1 MNNNIFIAA
10 LFCFSLIFSP
20 STMNLDN
27 KVYSKVEEEICN
39 IEEYGMKIEYITD
52 ENIKDQFNN
61 ISDYIKIE
69 DFDSIVEKENEI
81 YLNTSKEQFN
91 LDINLIEE
99 NSKSRVQ
106 IVIVSKNRIYFNNIK
121 EYFQVIHNKNMKN
134 IKYYTYIKGNIR
146 ENNNIDEIEEKLIKS
161 IGKSKVKES
170 KRINLEKGTTGI
182 INLKSDYQ
190 FNYSIMT
197 YEEDRK
203 LILGTPIIF
212 TTYSNNF
219 NGG

>member
-20 STMNLDN
+20 STMSLDN
-27 KVYSKVEEEICN
+27 KVYSKVEEEIRN

-99 NSKSRVQ
+99 NSKSRMQ
-106 IVIVSKNRIYFNNIK
+106 IVIISKNRIDFNNIK

-146 ENNNIDEIEEKLIKS
+146 ENNNIDEIEEKLMES
-161 IGKSKVKES
+161 IGKSKIKE
-170 KRINLEKGTTGI
+170 KQRINLEKGTTGI

-212 TTYSNNF
+212 TTY
-219 NGG
+219 

>member
-1 MNNNIFIAA
+1 MNNNIFIVA

-27 KVYSKVEEEICN
+27 KVYSKVKEEICN

-69 DFDSIVEKENEI
+69 DFDSIVEKENQI

-106 IVIVSKNRIYFNNIK
+106 IVIVSKNRIDFNDIK

-161 IGKSKVKES
+161 IGKSKIKES

-212 TTYSNNF
+212 TTY
-219 NGG
+219 

>member
-20 STMNLDN
+20 STMSLDN

-99 NSKSRVQ
+99 NSKSRIQ
-106 IVIVSKNRIYFNNIK
+106 IVIISKNRIYFNNIK

-146 ENNNIDEIEEKLIKS
+146 ENNNIDEIEEKLMES
-161 IGKSKVKES
+161 IGKSKIKE
-170 KRINLEKGTTGI
+170 KQRINLEKGTTGI

-212 TTYSNNF
+212 TTY
-219 NGG
+219 

>member
-27 KVYSKVEEEICN
+27 KVYSKVKEEICN

-61 ISDYIKIE
+61 ISYYIKIE
-69 DFDSIVEKENEI
+69 DFDNIVEKENEI

-106 IVIVSKNRIYFNNIK
+106 IVIVSKNRIDFNDIK

-212 TTYSNNF
+212 TTY
-219 NGG
+219 

>member
-27 KVYSKVEEEICN
+27 KVYYKVEEEICN
-39 IEEYGMKIEYITD
+39 IEEYGIKIEYITD

-61 ISDYIKIE
+61 ISYYIKIE

-106 IVIVSKNRIYFNNIK
+106 IVIVSKNRIDFNDIK

-212 TTYSNNF
+212 TTY
-219 NGG
+219 

>member
-27 KVYSKVEEEICN
+27 KVYSKVKEEICN

-106 IVIVSKNRIYFNNIK
+106 IVIVSKNRIDFNDIK

-161 IGKSKVKES
+161 IGKSKVKEI

-212 TTYSNNF
+212 TTY
-219 NGG
+219 

>member
-52 ENIKDQFNN
+52 ESIKDQFNN

-106 IVIVSKNRIYFNNIK
+106 IVIVSKNRIDFNNIK

-161 IGKSKVKES
+161 IDKSKVKEI

-212 TTYSNNF
+212 TTY
-219 NGG
+219 

>member
-20 STMNLDN
+20 STMSLDN

-99 NSKSRVQ
+99 NSKSRIQ
-106 IVIVSKNRIYFNNIK
+106 IVIVSKNRIDFNNIK

-146 ENNNIDEIEEKLIKS
+146 ENNNIYEIEEKLMES
-161 IGKSKVKES
+161 IGKSKIKE
-170 KRINLEKGTTGI
+170 KQRINLEKGTTGI

-212 TTYSNNF
+212 TTY
-219 NGG
+219 

>member
-52 ENIKDQFNN
+52 VNIKDQFNN

-99 NSKSRVQ
+99 NSKSRIQ
-106 IVIVSKNRIYFNNIK
+106 IVIVSKNRIDFNNIK

-212 TTYSNNF
+212 TTY
-219 NGG
+219 

>member
-91 LDINLIEE
+91 LDSNLIEE

-106 IVIVSKNRIYFNNIK
+106 IVIVSKNRIDFNDIK

-161 IGKSKVKES
+161 IGKSKVKEI

-212 TTYSNNF
+212 TTY
-219 NGG
+219 

>member
-1 MNNNIFIAA
+1 
-10 LFCFSLIFSP
+10 
-20 STMNLDN
+20 
-27 KVYSKVEEEICN
+27 
-39 IEEYGMKIEYITD
+39 
-52 ENIKDQFNN
+52 
-61 ISDYIKIE
+61 
-69 DFDSIVEKENEI
+69 
-81 YLNTSKEQFN
+81 
-91 LDINLIEE
+91 
-99 NSKSRVQ
+99 
-106 IVIVSKNRIYFNNIK
+106 
-121 EYFQVIHNKNMKN
+121 KNMKN

-161 IGKSKVKES
+161 IGKSKVKKN

-212 TTYSNNF
+212 TTY
-219 NGG
+219 

>member
-1 MNNNIFIAA
+1 MNNSIFIAA

-20 STMNLDN
+20 STMSLDN

-106 IVIVSKNRIYFNNIK
+106 IVIVSKNRIDFNDIK

-161 IGKSKVKES
+161 IGKSKVKEI

-212 TTYSNNF
+212 TTY
-219 NGG
+219 

>member
-20 STMNLDN
+20 STMSLDN

-212 TTYSNNF
+212 TTY
-219 NGG
+219 

>member
-20 STMNLDN
+20 STMSLDN

-91 LDINLIEE
+91 LNINLIEE
-99 NSKSRVQ
+99 NSKSRIQ
-106 IVIVSKNRIYFNNIK
+106 IVIVSKNRIDFNNIK

-146 ENNNIDEIEEKLIKS
+146 ENNNIDEIEEKLIES
-161 IGKSKVKES
+161 IGKSKIKE
-170 KRINLEKGTTGI
+170 KQRINLEKGTTGI

-212 TTYSNNF
+212 TTY
-219 NGG
+219 

>member
-1 MNNNIFIAA
+1 MNNNIFIVA

-52 ENIKDQFNN
+52 ESIKDQFNN

-106 IVIVSKNRIYFNNIK
+106 IVIVSKNRIDFNDIK

-161 IGKSKVKES
+161 IDKSKVKEI

-212 TTYSNNF
+212 TTY
-219 NGG
+219 

>member
-20 STMNLDN
+20 STMSLDN

-99 NSKSRVQ
+99 NSKSRIQ
-106 IVIVSKNRIYFNNIK
+106 IVIISKNRIDFNNIK

-146 ENNNIDEIEEKLIKS
+146 ENNNIDEIEEKLMES
-161 IGKSKVKES
+161 IGKSKIKE
-170 KRINLEKGTTGI
+170 KQRINLDKGTTGI

-212 TTYSNNF
+212 TTY
-219 NGG
+219 

>member
-212 TTYSNNF
+212 TTY
-219 NGG
+219 

>member
-1 MNNNIFIAA
+1 MNNNIWVAA

-20 STMNLDN
+20 STINLDN

-52 ENIKDQFNN
+52 ENMKDKFNH

-69 DFDSIVEKENEI
+69 DFTSIVEKENEI
-81 YLNTSKEQFN
+81 YLNTSKKQFD

-106 IVIVSKNRIYFNNIK
+106 IVIVSKNRIDFNNIK
-121 EYFQVIHNKNMKN
+121 EHFQVIHNKNMKN
-134 IKYYTYIKGNIR
+134 IKYYTYIKGTIR
-146 ENNNIDEIEEKLIKS
+146 ENNNIDEIEEKLIES
-161 IGKSKVKES
+161 IGKSKVKET

-212 TTYSNNF
+212 TTY
-219 NGG
+219 

>member
-20 STMNLDN
+20 STMSLDN

-69 DFDSIVEKENEI
+69 DFDSIIEKENEI

-99 NSKSRVQ
+99 NSKSRIQ
-106 IVIVSKNRIYFNNIK
+106 IVIVSKNRIDFNNIK

-146 ENNNIDEIEEKLIKS
+146 ENNNIDEIEEKLIES
-161 IGKSKVKES
+161 IGKSKIKE
-170 KRINLEKGTTGI
+170 KQRINLEKGTTGI

-212 TTYSNNF
+212 TTY
-219 NGG
+219 

>member
-1 MNNNIFIAA
+1 M
-10 LFCFSLIFSP
+10 S
-20 STMNLDN
+20 LDN

-69 DFDSIVEKENEI
+69 DFDSIVKKENEI

-99 NSKSRVQ
+99 NSKSRIQ
-106 IVIVSKNRIYFNNIK
+106 IVIVSKNRIDFNNIK

-146 ENNNIDEIEEKLIKS
+146 ENNNIDEIEEKLIES
-161 IGKSKVKES
+161 IGKSKIKE
-170 KRINLEKGTTGI
+170 KQRINLEKGTTGI

-212 TTYSNNF
+212 TTY
-219 NGG
+219 

>member
-20 STMNLDN
+20 STMSLDN

-52 ENIKDQFNN
+52 KNIKDQFNN
-61 ISDYIKIE
+61 INDYIKIE

-99 NSKSRVQ
+99 NSKSRIQ
-106 IVIVSKNRIYFNNIK
+106 IVIISKNRIDFNNIK

-146 ENNNIDEIEEKLIKS
+146 ENNNIDEIEEKLMES
-161 IGKSKVKES
+161 IGKNKIKE
-170 KRINLEKGTTGI
+170 KQRINLEKGTTGI

-212 TTYSNNF
+212 TTY
-219 NGG
+219 

>member
-39 IEEYGMKIEYITD
+39 IEEYGIKIEYITD
-52 ENIKDQFNN
+52 ENIKDEFNN

-106 IVIVSKNRIYFNNIK
+106 IVIVSKNRIDFNDIK

-161 IGKSKVKES
+161 IGKSKVKKN

-212 TTYSNNF
+212 TTY
-219 NGG
+219 

>member
-106 IVIVSKNRIYFNNIK
+106 IVIVSKNRIDFNDIK

-161 IGKSKVKES
+161 IGKSKVKEI
-170 KRINLEKGTTGI
+170 KRINLQKGTTGI

-212 TTYSNNF
+212 TTY
-219 NGG
+219 

>member
-1 MNNNIFIAA
+1 MNNNIFVVA

-20 STMNLDN
+20 STNNLDN
-27 KVYSKVEEEICN
+27 KVYSKVEEEIGN

-52 ENIKDQFNN
+52 ENIKNQFEN
-61 ISDYIKIE
+61 INGYIKIE
-69 DFDSIVEKENEI
+69 DFTSIVEKENEI
-81 YLNTSKEQFN
+81 YLNISKEQFD
-91 LDINLIEE
+91 LDISLIEE
-99 NSKSRVQ
+99 NSKLRVQ
-106 IVIVSKNRIYFNNIK
+106 VVIVSKNRIDFNNIK
-121 EYFQVIHNKNMKN
+121 EYFQFIHNKNMKN

-161 IGKSKVKES
+161 IGKSKVKET

-212 TTYSNNF
+212 TTY
-219 NGG
+219 

>member
-1 MNNNIFIAA
+1 MNNNIFVAA

-20 STMNLDN
+20 STNNLDN

-39 IEEYGMKIEYITD
+39 IEEYGMKNRYITY
-52 ENIKDQFNN
+52 ENIKNQFEN
-61 ISDYIKIE
+61 INGYIKIE
-69 DFDSIVEKENEI
+69 DFTSVVEKENEI
-81 YLNTSKEQFN
+81 YLNISKEQFD
-91 LDINLIEE
+91 LDISLIEE
-99 NSKSRVQ
+99 NSKLRVQ
-106 IVIVSKNRIYFNNIK
+106 VVIVSKNRIDFNNIK
-121 EYFQVIHNKNMKN
+121 EYFQFIHNKNMKN

-161 IGKSKVKES
+161 IGKSKVKET

-212 TTYSNNF
+212 TTY
-219 NGG
+219 

>member
-1 MNNNIFIAA
+1 MNNNIFVAA

-20 STMNLDN
+20 STMSLDN
-27 KVYSKVEEEICN
+27 KVYSKVEKEICN

-99 NSKSRVQ
+99 NSKSRIQ
-106 IVIVSKNRIYFNNIK
+106 IVIISKNRIDFNNIK

-146 ENNNIDEIEEKLIKS
+146 ENNNIDEIEEKLIES
-161 IGKSKVKES
+161 IGKSKIKE
-170 KRINLEKGTTGI
+170 KQRINLEKGTTGI

-212 TTYSNNF
+212 TTY
-219 NGG
+219 

>member
-10 LFCFSLIFSP
+10 LFFFSLIFSP

-61 ISDYIKIE
+61 ISDYIKIK
-69 DFDSIVEKENEI
+69 DFTSIVEKENEI
-81 YLNTSKEQFN
+81 YLNTSKEQFD

-99 NSKSRVQ
+99 NSKSRIQ
-106 IVIVSKNRIYFNNIK
+106 IVIISKNRIYFNDVK

-161 IGKSKVKES
+161 IGKSKVKEI

-212 TTYSNNF
+212 TTY
-219 NGG
+219 

>member
-1 MNNNIFIAA
+1 
-10 LFCFSLIFSP
+10 
-20 STMNLDN
+20 MNLDN

-52 ENIKDQFNN
+52 ENIKDEFNN

-106 IVIVSKNRIYFNNIK
+106 IVIVSKNRIDFNDIK

-161 IGKSKVKES
+161 IGKSKVKKN

-212 TTYSNNF
+212 TTY
-219 NGG
+219 

>member
-99 NSKSRVQ
+99 NSKSRIQ
-106 IVIVSKNRIYFNNIK
+106 IVIISKNRIYFNNIK

-146 ENNNIDEIEEKLIKS
+146 ENNNIDEIEEKLMES
-161 IGKSKVKES
+161 IGKSKIKE
-170 KRINLEKGTTGI
+170 KQRINLEKGTTGI

-212 TTYSNNF
+212 TTY
-219 NGG
+219 

>member
-1 MNNNIFIAA
+1 MNNNIFIAV

-20 STMNLDN
+20 STMSLDN

-99 NSKSRVQ
+99 NSKSRIQ
-106 IVIVSKNRIYFNNIK
+106 IVIVSKNRIDFNNIK

-146 ENNNIDEIEEKLIKS
+146 ENNNIDEIEEKLMES
-161 IGKSKVKES
+161 IGKSKIKE
-170 KRINLEKGTTGI
+170 KQRINLEKGTTGI

-212 TTYSNNF
+212 TTY
-219 NGG
+219 

>member
-52 ENIKDQFNN
+52 ENIKDEFNN

-99 NSKSRVQ
+99 NSKNRVQ
-106 IVIVSKNRIYFNNIK
+106 IVIVSKNRIDFNDIK

-161 IGKSKVKES
+161 IGKSKVKKN

-212 TTYSNNF
+212 TTY
-219 NGG
+219 

>member
-39 IEEYGMKIEYITD
+39 IEEYVMKIEYITD
-52 ENIKDQFNN
+52 ENIKDEFNN

-106 IVIVSKNRIYFNNIK
+106 IVIVSKNRIDFNDIK

-161 IGKSKVKES
+161 IGKSKVKKN

-212 TTYSNNF
+212 TTY
-219 NGG
+219 

>member
-52 ENIKDQFNN
+52 ESIKDQFNN

-106 IVIVSKNRIYFNNIK
+106 IVIVSKNRIDFNDIK

-161 IGKSKVKES
+161 IGKSKVKKN

-212 TTYSNNF
+212 TTY
-219 NGG
+219 

>member
-27 KVYSKVEEEICN
+27 KVYSKVKEEICN

-212 TTYSNNF
+212 TTY
-219 NGG
+219 

>member
-20 STMNLDN
+20 STMSLDN
-27 KVYSKVEEEICN
+27 KVYSKIEEEICN

-69 DFDSIVEKENEI
+69 DFNSIVEKENEI

-91 LDINLIEE
+91 LYINLIKE

-106 IVIVSKNRIYFNNIK
+106 MVIVSRNRINFNEIK

-161 IGKSKVKES
+161 IGKSKVKEI

-212 TTYSNNF
+212 TTY
-219 NGG
+219 

>member
-20 STMNLDN
+20 STMSLDN

-99 NSKSRVQ
+99 NSKSRIQ
-106 IVIVSKNRIYFNNIK
+106 IVIVSKNRIDFNNIK

-161 IGKSKVKES
+161 IGKSKVKET

-212 TTYSNNF
+212 TTY
-219 NGG
+219 

>member
-81 YLNTSKEQFN
+81 YLNTSKEQFD

-99 NSKSRVQ
+99 NSKSRIQ
-106 IVIVSKNRIYFNNIK
+106 IVIVSKNRIDFNDIK
-121 EYFQVIHNKNMKN
+121 EYFQVIHNKNMKD

-146 ENNNIDEIEEKLIKS
+146 ENNNIDEIEEKLIES
-161 IGKSKVKES
+161 IGKSKVKEI

-212 TTYSNNF
+212 TTY
-219 NGG
+219 

>member
-27 KVYSKVEEEICN
+27 KVYSKVKEEICN

-81 YLNTSKEQFN
+81 YLNNSKEQFN

-106 IVIVSKNRIYFNNIK
+106 IVIVSKNRIDFNDIK

-212 TTYSNNF
+212 TTY
-219 NGG
+219 

>member
-1 MNNNIFIAA
+1 MNNNIFIVA

-52 ENIKDQFNN
+52 VNIKDQFNN
-61 ISDYIKIE
+61 ISYYIKIE

-81 YLNTSKEQFN
+81 YLNNSKEQFN

-212 TTYSNNF
+212 TTY
-219 NGG
+219 

>member
-1 MNNNIFIAA
+1 MNNNMFIAA

-61 ISDYIKIE
+61 ISDYIKIK
-69 DFDSIVEKENEI
+69 DFTSIVEKENEI

-99 NSKSRVQ
+99 NLKSRVQ
-106 IVIVSKNRIYFNNIK
+106 IVIVSKNRIDFNDIK

-161 IGKSKVKES
+161 IGKSKVKEI

-212 TTYSNNF
+212 TTY
-219 NGG
+219 